1 MVERI
6 KSLDYAD
13 KMSKKYT
20 SYRNFV
26 RSTKTNATKANYAES
41 LRRFVNFHKVTNY
54 DKLLKWDTEEITDRL
69 LDWVDSMTDAGLK
82 GVTIRAQLSGP
93 ELFFEMN
100 RKLWHKRVV
109 RKRIPSDE
117 DTPGGDE
124 PYTTEDISR
133 MLSATKQPRTI
144 ALVHFLASCGIRP
157 GGFVDPILRMKHL
170 QEIEDCFSVEIY
182 AGTKFSYWVFLTP
195 EASKAMRNYLEWR
208 ELKKITTE
216 PESPLFVSFT
226 KKPRKNKKRKT
237 KHYEYLT
244 DSNVDSIIRHLLVNA
259 GITRKKASSE
269 RYDKAALYGF
279 RKRYDTILKETND
292 INLLLAEKM
301 MAHKTPKEI
310 KLDKNYFRPNR
321 ERCFVEFKKAVKEL
335 IIDSSERKE
344 LENQK
349 LRVENTEIHQLKN
362 RTSELERVIELMKK
376 YPKK

>member
-1 MVERI
+1 MVERR
-6 KSLDYAD
+6 KTLAYAD
-13 KMSKKYT
+13 KMAQKYK
-20 SYRNFV
+20 SYHEFIASIN
-26 RSTKTNATKANYAES
+26 TNATKANYAES
-41 LRRFVNFHKVTNY
+41 MRRFVKFHKITDY
-54 DKLLKWDTEEITDRL
+54 DKLLEWDSEKITDKL
-69 LDWVDSMTDAGLK
+69 LEWVDSMTDDGLK

-93 ELFFEMN
+93 ELFFQVN
-100 RKLWHKRVV
+100 RKLWHKVLV
-109 RKRIPSDE
+109 RKRIRSDE
-117 DTPGGDE
+117 DIPGGDE

-157 GGFVDPILRMKHL
+157 GGFVDPVLRMKHL
-170 QEIEDCFSVEIY
+170 EQIEDCFSVEIY
-182 AGTKFSYWVFLTP
+182 AGTRFSYWVFLTP
-195 EASKAMRNYLEWR
+195 EASKAMKNYLEWR
-208 ELKKITTE
+208 KLKNISTY
-216 PESPLFVSFT
+216 PESPLFASFA

-259 GITRKKASSE
+259 GITRKKGSSE

-321 ERCFVEFKKAVKEL
+321 ERCFVEFKKAVKGL
-335 IIDSSERKE
+335 TIDPSERKE
-344 LENQK
+344 AENQK

>member
-1 MVERI
+1 MAERTR
-6 KSLDYAD
+6 SLDYAD
-13 KMSKKYT
+13 KMAKKYT
-20 SYRNFV
+20 SYNNFV

-54 DKLLKWDTEEITDRL
+54 DKLLKWDTEEITDKL

-100 RKLWHKRVV
+100 RKLWHKRIV

-117 DTPGGDE
+117 EVPGGDD
-124 PYTTEDISR
+124 PYTTEDITR
-133 MLSATKQPRTI
+133 MLSSTKQPRSI
-144 ALVHFLASCGIRP
+144 ALIHFLASCGIRP
-157 GGFVDPILRMKHL
+157 AGFTDPVLKMKHL

-182 AGTKFSYWVFLTP
+182 AGTKFAYWVFLTP

-208 ELKKITTE
+208 ELKKITTS
-216 PESPLFVSFT
+216 PESPLFVSFK

-237 KHYEYLT
+237 NYYEYLT
-244 DSNVDSIIRHLLVNA
+244 DSNVDSIVRHLLINA
-259 GITRKKASSE
+259 GISRKKVSSE

-279 RKRYDTILKETND
+279 RKRYNTILKETDN
-292 INLLLAEKM
+292 INLQVAEKI

-310 KLDKNYFRPNR
+310 KLDKNYFRPTR
-321 ERCFVEFKKAVKEL
+321 ERCFVEFKKAIKEL
-335 IIDSSERKE
+335 TVDPSERKE
-344 LENQK
+344 VENQK